1 MNEMKRTIVFCFVAS
16 VLAVAAMVV
25 DPGRMTPEIFNDQG
39 ETFYPEFT
47 DPQAPK
53 VIEIVDYDE
62 ETATARPLKVEF
74 SDGKWRI
81 PSHYNYP
88 ADAADRLAQ
97 TAAALIELRKDV
109 IVSDRAQEH
118 ATFGVIDPLDQ
129 NVTSLSG
136 RGQRVTLKDENDQ
149 TLADFIIG
157 NFMENKSSM
166 RYMRLPGQNRVYK
179 VESSLGVSA
188 KFEDW
193 IETDLLKLYAGDIR
207 KITVN
212 SYSINERRGSIDNQ
226 EKLILRKTAGKWKLA
241 GAGSPNAEKMNALT
255 SALDS
260 LKIADV
266 QPKPA
271 NLSADLKTRKGVQ
284 LSMESVTSLRR
295 KGFFVTRTGQL
306 LSNEGEILVE
316 TASGLEYT
324 LRFGEIAPASG
335 GQSGAGQDAGENER
349 RYVFIT
355 VSYSEARAKRYG
367 DGKEP
372 DGKGKKLAE
381 ELRFRFAD
389 WYYVISGADFK
400 NLRPSRRD
408 LLKG

>member
-207 KITVN
+207 KITVD

-316 TASGLEYT
+316 TANGLEYT

>member
-1 MNEMKRTIVFCFVAS
+1 MNEMKRTIVFCFAAS

-207 KITVN
+207 KITVD
-212 SYSINERRGSIDNQ
+212 SYSINERRGSID
-226 EKLILRKTAGKWKLA
+226 
-241 GAGSPNAEKMNALT
+241 
-255 SALDS
+255 
-260 LKIADV
+260 
-266 QPKPA
+266 
-271 NLSADLKTRKGVQ
+271 
-284 LSMESVTSLRR
+284 RR
-295 KGFFVTRTGQL
+295 
-306 LSNEGEILVE
+306 
-316 TASGLEYT
+316 
-324 LRFGEIAPASG
+324 
-335 GQSGAGQDAGENER
+335 
-349 RYVFIT
+349 
-355 VSYSEARAKRYG
+355 
-367 DGKEP
+367 
-372 DGKGKKLAE
+372 
-381 ELRFRFAD
+381 
-389 WYYVISGADFK
+389 
-400 NLRPSRRD
+400 
-408 LLKG
+408 